1 MDIYQESISFLG
13 DSVDFDENDLF
24 QCELVS
30 ETNEHDDAL
39 FLTIF
44 KNETTINLHI
54 SVTSPVEL
62 PTPLPDALAVA
73 IGEHAL
79 EPFRGGFGVGL
90 MPDSRRL
97 SIYKVISLSNK
108 PQGYVQNTFQQLLE
122 KVEQWHLFIEQMD
135 NAETVSEKPPV
146 GIFI

>member
-1 MDIYQESISFLG
+1 MRTVIEYNDH
-13 DSVDFDENDLF
+13 DE
-24 QCELVS
+24 
-30 ETNEHDDAL
+30 AL

-44 KNETTINLHI
+44 KNETTINLHM
-54 SVTSPVEL
+54 SLTSPVEL
-62 PTPLPDALAVA
+62 PTPLPEAIAIA

-97 SIYKVISLSNK
+97 TVYKVISLANK
-108 PQGYVQNTFQQLLE
+108 PQSYVQNTFQQLLE
-122 KVEQWHLFIEQMD
+122 KIEQWHLFIEQTD
-135 NAETVSEKPPV
+135 NEAAIPEQLPA

>member
-13 DSVDFDENDLF
+13 NDANFDANGLF
-24 QCELVS
+24 QCELS
-30 ETNEHDDAL
+30 SNTNDHDEAL

-44 KNETTINLHI
+44 KNETTINLHM
-54 SVTSPVEL
+54 SLTSPVEL
-62 PTPLPDALAVA
+62 PTPLPEVIAIA

-97 SIYKVISLSNK
+97 TVYKVISLANK
-108 PQGYVQNTFQQLLE
+108 PQSYVQNTFQQLLE
-122 KVEQWHLFIEQMD
+122 KIEQWHLFIEQTD
-135 NAETVSEKPPV
+135 NEEAIPEQLPA

>member
-13 DSVDFDENDLF
+13 NGADFDENGLF
-24 QCELVS
+24 QCELS
-30 ETNEHDDAL
+30 FDTNDHGEAL

-54 SVTSPVEL
+54 SLTSPVEL
-62 PTPLPDALAVA
+62 PTPLPEAIAVT

-79 EPFRGGFGVGL
+79 EPFRGGFGIGL

-97 SIYKVISLSNK
+97 TIYKIISLSNK
-108 PQGYVQNTFQQLLE
+108 PQNYVQNVFQQLLE
-122 KVEQWHLFIEQMD
+122 KMEQWHHFIEQTN
-135 NAETVSEKPPV
+135 NAETIPEKLPV

>member
-13 DSVDFDENDLF
+13 NDANFDANGLF
-24 QCELVS
+24 QCELS
-30 ETNEHDDAL
+30 SKTNDHDEAL

-44 KNETTINLHI
+44 KNETTINLHM
-54 SVTSPVEL
+54 SLTSPVEL
-62 PTPLPDALAVA
+62 PTPLPEAIAIA

-97 SIYKVISLSNK
+97 TVYKVISLANK
-108 PQGYVQNTFQQLLE
+108 PQSYVQNTFQQLLE
-122 KVEQWHLFIEQMD
+122 KIEQWHLFIEQTD
-135 NAETVSEKPPV
+135 NEAAIPEQLPA

>member
-1 MDIYQESISFLG
+1 MELRNKAGNDAN
-13 DSVDFDENDLF
+13 FDANGLF
-24 QCELVS
+24 QCELS
-30 ETNEHDDAL
+30 SNTNDHDEAL

-44 KNETTINLHI
+44 KNETTINLHM
-54 SVTSPVEL
+54 SLTSPVEL
-62 PTPLPDALAVA
+62 PTPLPEAIAIA

-97 SIYKVISLSNK
+97 TVYKVISLANK
-108 PQGYVQNTFQQLLE
+108 PQSYVQNTFQQLLE
-122 KVEQWHLFIEQMD
+122 KIEQWHLFIEQTD
-135 NAETVSEKPPV
+135 NEEAIPEQLPA

>member
-13 DSVDFDENDLF
+13 NDANFDANGLF
-24 QCELVS
+24 QCELS
-30 ETNEHDDAL
+30 SNTNDHDEAL

-44 KNETTINLHI
+44 KNETTINLHM
-54 SVTSPVEL
+54 SLTSPVEL
-62 PTPLPDALAVA
+62 PTPLPESIAIA

-97 SIYKVISLSNK
+97 TVYKVISLANK
-108 PQGYVQNTFQQLLE
+108 PQSYVQNTFQQLLE
-122 KVEQWHLFIEQMD
+122 KIEQWHLFIEQTD
-135 NAETVSEKPPV
+135 NEEAIPEQLPA